1 MAESATTQKR
11 NAGNTEHDITLVSRK
26 QMRITGVRDII
37 GFDGCYVELDTVCG
51 RLYVDGEN
59 IKIGAL
65 DTDSGVVAL
74 GVISVPLPIPT
85 ASEKKRKA
93 FSRGDAD
100 DIRISSKGI
109 FTAYGPVIFVRY
121 DTRCGI

>member
-74 GVISVPLPIPT
+74 EGDIGALTYSDGFGK
-85 ASEKKRKA
+85 EKKGLFK
-93 FSRGDAD
+93 RG
-100 DIRISSKGI
+100 RG
-109 FTAYGPVIFVRY
+109 
-121 DTRCGI
+121 